1 MIPFRSTSWDVRH
14 SMDKVTFFLPSLLDG
29 SFPGVNSGRLC
40 EVLHRLDR
48 VCLAP
53 DLSLLE
59 LPFEGRGLRC
69 WIFSTS
75 PFDCSIG
82 YLLLVL
88 GHPLGSLISDFIQE
102 IQVLLQLVVVALL
115 VKELPPKAGES
126 YFDRDDCF
134 CAIGQVEWCLSRG
147 CSCRR
152 PVCP

>member
-1 MIPFRSTSWDVRH
+1 MRSFTGW
-14 SMDKVTFFLPSLLDG
+14 T
-29 SFPGVNSGRLC
+29 
-40 EVLHRLDR
+40 E
-48 VCLAP
+48 LA
-53 DLSLLE
+53 LRRI
-59 LPFEGRGLRC
+59 FRC
-69 WIFSTS
+69 WSYLSKDEVSDVEFFQLH
-75 PFDCSIG
+75 PSIVVFG

-147 CSCRR
+147 CSCRC